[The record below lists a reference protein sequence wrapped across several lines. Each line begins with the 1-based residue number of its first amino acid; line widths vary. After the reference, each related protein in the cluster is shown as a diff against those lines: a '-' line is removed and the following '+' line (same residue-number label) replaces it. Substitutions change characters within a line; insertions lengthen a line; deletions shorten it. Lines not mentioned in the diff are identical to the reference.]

1 MNEKDKITGYS
12 PLEKM
17 NEPVL
22 AQFVPAVKNMTDKRC
37 ERCEYY
43 SAIDSAY
50 GYCLRYPPKN
60 KIIGIIKKTM
70 TIEYPT
76 VEWHRKGCGEFKN

>member
-37 ERCEYY
+37 
-43 SAIDSAY
+43 
-50 GYCLRYPPKN
+50 
-60 KIIGIIKKTM
+60 
-70 TIEYPT
+70 
-76 VEWHRKGCGEFKN
+76 